1 MIITRARA
9 KGCSLSANES
19 ERTAH
24 FSAHL
29 PARARQVP
37 KRERRVMFRHKP
49 KPRRTEGSAF
59 CPTKC
64 DSCDYNPHRRCACS
78 PHPPRDAKAAKGRG
92 RSGQRPARFIAR
104 SNRNRSA
111 PISMGKRT
119 RRAKP
124 RGDRDD
130 ASIEEEACGESSS
143 GIARYA
149 RKCRRKLC
157 EVFGGVGCERHR
169 KLRACYKTTIL
180 DRSHTLASSTR
191 NLACGAKLRV
201 SGSPCGERWGSR

>member
-19 ERTAH
+19 ERTAR

-29 PARARQVP
+29 PARAGQVP
-37 KRERRVMFRHKP
+37 KWERRVMFRHKP

-78 PHPPRDAKAAKGRG
+78 PHPPRGAKAAKGRG
-92 RSGQRPARFIAR
+92 GSGRRPARFMSILR
-104 SNRNRSA
+104 TSER
-111 PISMGKRT
+111 GKAGT
-119 RRAKP
+119 TIEKKP
-124 RGDRDD
+124 RGKN
-130 ASIEEEACGESSS
+130 SSR
-143 GIARYA
+143 IARCA

-157 EVFGGVGCERHR
+157 EVFGGVGSNRYR
-169 KLRACYKTTIL
+169 K
-180 DRSHTLASSTR
+180 TR
-191 NLACGAKLRV
+191 VC
-201 SGSPCGERWGSR
+201 